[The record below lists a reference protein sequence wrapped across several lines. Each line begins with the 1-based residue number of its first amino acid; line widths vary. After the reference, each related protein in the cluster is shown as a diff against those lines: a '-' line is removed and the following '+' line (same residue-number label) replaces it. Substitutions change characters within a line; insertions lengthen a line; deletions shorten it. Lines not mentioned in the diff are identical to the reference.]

1 MKTSIKLLP
10 AINTLYEFG
19 LTNDEMHTLTNNWIV
34 QWEDKKEDEE
44 IITKTFLEKKADKIR
59 KHLFLVLKKEN
70 DLIVAVP
77 EASLHYEKEN
87 CIYLTRLSEDSD
99 LHNVLE
105 VDTFYYGFN
114 PDKSQGHISLT
125 REEMVF
131 TKLGENDLTD
141 IAVIDLVRTMFRDD
155 GKKFFLGTSR
165 KMRDMGTFSS
175 PHQILTSMKQT
186 LMKESESVTT
196 HFDGNRYSTNISV
209 KQLTSIFEYMYPEA
223 VVTKGTFGGAT
234 RKAVMS
240 NNRLKFIHTVLEVNN
255 YRFSINLYNTS
266 SYGDDDLSAT
276 LRVTPHTHECYNYV
290 DVNRVWYGKTRSYY
304 SETILPFG
312 KGMFINEDPTIPE
325 HRVLDDYFK
334 KVSDEETKFLT
345 NNDLNLIIKRY
356 IQTEN
361 RLNAEQ
367 QQKEALD
374 KKISEKLKQ
383 ITTAKGKL
391 KINDVV
397 YTKDNISYQGQVLKA
412 ENLSENWVYD
422 LLRRQTRGM
431 DYQQITFDNM
441 FDSFVGLT
449 RRDHEYYAVL
459 DKGTVGEVDFEVTT
473 QSSTN
478 VNNITSTRYYLNGY
492 RINTSEIHSCVERA
506 ICYDN
511 QDDYDHFLKS
521 VSTCSLKMHRYLQLG
536 IDVRVRDSFDMTEVV
551 IKFPIERFKN
561 LNYLVLNDEEYK
573 IRDTQKLLR
582 LERADDIM
590 QVINVL
596 LSGDVVMGIGPEDIK
611 NVIDAGKQAYV
622 DAIAKSKELL
632 EHAENTL
639 GVSEQHIE
647 LKDGTSFNGY
657 IIEGKLRTYA
667 VNARDQRH
675 SVYDYDTAQYICI
688 VDKSNAAQVG
698 KDMLVNRLF
707 ALHNDSVVATKIN
720 TLNKRSS
727 ANG

>member
-19 LTNDEMHTLTNNWIV
+19 ITQKELNGLTKNWIV
-34 QWEDKKEDEE
+34 EWEKEDSDEE
-44 IITKTFLEKKADKIR
+44 VIKPTFLEKAAEKIR
-59 KHLFLVLKKEN
+59 KNLFVVLKKEN

-77 EASLHYEKEN
+77 PASLHYEKEN
-87 CIYLTRLSEDSD
+87 CIYLTRLSEDSKTHE
-99 LHNVLE
+99 LLE
-105 VDTFYYGFN
+105 KDTFYYGYQ
-114 PDKSQGHISLT
+114 PDGGQGHIAL
-125 REEMVF
+125 RKNEMVF
-131 TKLGENDLTD
+131 NKLGTNDLTD
-141 IAVIDLVRTMFRDD
+141 LAIIEIMRSVFRNEGQDVFPNATQKMESAGVYSGVTEVIEGMKNDLKSNWEIVNT
-155 GKKFFLGTSR
+155 K
-165 KMRDMGTFSS
+165 
-175 PHQILTSMKQT
+175 
-186 LMKESESVTT
+186 
-196 HFDGNRYSTNISV
+196 FDGNRYGTNISV
-209 KQLTSIFEYMYPEA
+209 KNLTQVLQYMYPDSL
-223 VVTKGTFGGAT
+223 VTKGDFSGPI
-234 RKAVMS
+234 RKSVMA
-240 NNRLKFIHTVLEVNN
+240 NKKLKFIHTVVEVDNH
-255 YRFSINLYNTS
+255 RFAVNLYNQS
-266 SYGDDDLSAT
+266 HYGDSELTAT
-276 LRVTPHTHECYNYV
+276 MRIVPHTHECYNYV
-290 DVNRVWYGKTRSYY
+290 DVNRIWYGKANNYY
-304 SETILPFG
+304 SDNPVSFG
-312 KGMFINEDPTIPE
+312 RAMFINDKPTIPE
-325 HRVLDDYFK
+325 YHVLDDYFK
-334 KVSDEETKFLT
+334 KVSEDEIKFLT
-345 NNDLNLIIKRY
+345 NNDLNLIIKRF

-361 RLNAEQ
+361 RLNAERVQ
-367 QQKEALD
+367 REALD
-374 KKISEKLKQ
+374 KKISDKLKQ
-383 ITTAKGKL
+383 LTTDKGQL

-397 YTKDNISYQGQVLKA
+397 YKKDSISYQGQLLKA
-412 ENLSENWVYD
+412 DDLTGNWVYEM
-422 LLRRQTRGM
+422 LRRQTRGM
-431 DYQQITFDNM
+431 DYQHITFDNM
-441 FDSFVGLT
+441 FDSFVTLT
-449 RRDHEYYAVL
+449 RRDHEYRSSV
-459 DKGTVGEVDFEVTT
+459 DKGTVGEVNFNITT
-473 QSSTN
+473 KTSTN
-478 VNNITSTRYYLNGY
+478 INNITSTRYYMNGH
-492 RINTSEIHSCVERA
+492 RINTQEIHNCVERA

-511 QDDYDHFLKS
+511 QEDYDHFLKS

-720 TLNKRSS
+720 TLNKRST